1 MAMIRK
7 LLILASI
14 VSMVGCLVMLP
25 ESEPEPQSDLLSSA
39 PLPVEPAD
47 NQVTTQI
54 PVENSAVE
62 VSHADTSSVTESV
75 AAVSVATAP
84 APAPAPA
91 PAQEAVA
98 PAVHQAA
105 VNALCREIGN
115 KLGSVSVNDCARQGL
130 QFADGFSVN
139 NRVLT
144 TRDFLPEDLAEPLS
158 RVMIMGG
165 IHGDEYSSVSI
176 MFKWMDLLANQQDSE
191 FHWRFLPLANPDG
204 LLDGEATRQNAN
216 GVDLNRNFPSGDW
229 ERTALESWRRTTGSN
244 PRRFPGHSPASEPET
259 QWILEQIEEFKPVV
273 IVSVHAPHGLLDF
286 DGHVEAPLKIGHLHL
301 QQLGVYPG
309 SLGNYGG
316 LNLGIPVI
324 TLELPSAG
332 IMPSRAEIE
341 NMWVDLNKWLS
352 DKAFGLTGSRRQ
364 DSGINAD

>member
-1 MAMIRK
+1 MIRK

-115 KLGSVSVNDCARQGL
+115 KLGSVVC
-130 QFADGFSVN
+130 
-139 NRVLT
+139 
-144 TRDFLPEDLAEPLS
+144 
-158 RVMIMGG
+158 
-165 IHGDEYSSVSI
+165 
-176 MFKWMDLLANQQDSE
+176 
-191 FHWRFLPLANPDG
+191 
-204 LLDGEATRQNAN
+204 
-216 GVDLNRNFPSGDW
+216 
-229 ERTALESWRRTTGSN
+229 
-244 PRRFPGHSPASEPET
+244 
-259 QWILEQIEEFKPVV
+259 
-273 IVSVHAPHGLLDF
+273 
-286 DGHVEAPLKIGHLHL
+286 
-301 QQLGVYPG
+301 
-309 SLGNYGG
+309 
-316 LNLGIPVI
+316 
-324 TLELPSAG
+324 
-332 IMPSRAEIE
+332 
-341 NMWVDLNKWLS
+341 
-352 DKAFGLTGSRRQ
+352 
-364 DSGINAD
+364 